1 MASLKNYF
9 KNKKILITGH
19 TGFKGAWLCLALST
33 FGANILGISK
43 GIPTKPSLFLSSKLN
58 KKVKTKFMDI
68 TNLNLLK
75 KTIISFK
82 PDLIFHL
89 AAQSLVKN
97 SFLDPIN
104 TFQSNSIGTLN
115 ILESC
120 RSLNNKCNIIIITS
134 DKCYKNIEIKKGY
147 RETDRLGG
155 ADPYS
160 ASKASAE
167 IILYS
172 YFNSFIKRKKNLRLG
187 ICRAGNVVGGGDWSN
202 DRLVPDIIK
211 SWSKNNAVK
220 IRSLKSTRPWQHVLE
235 AIFGYL
241 LFCYKLNK
249 KLKLNGEAFNFG
261 PNSKHNFSTKE
272 VLSKMKKLWPK
283 KSKIEIKKKTN
294 FKESTLLKLNCNKAK
309 ILLKWKP
316 ILSFH
321 STFKLTLDWYINFY
335 FKKGDVFKYSKFQ
348 INKYNNQFE
357 KKIRI

>member
-120 RSLNNKCNIIIITS
+120 RSLNNKCNIIII
-134 DKCYKNIEIKKGY
+134 C
-147 RETDRLGG
+147 
-155 ADPYS
+155 
-160 ASKASAE
+160 
-167 IILYS
+167 
-172 YFNSFIKRKKNLRLG
+172 
-187 ICRAGNVVGGGDWSN
+187 
-202 DRLVPDIIK
+202 
-211 SWSKNNAVK
+211 
-220 IRSLKSTRPWQHVLE
+220 
-235 AIFGYL
+235 
-241 LFCYKLNK
+241 
-249 KLKLNGEAFNFG
+249 
-261 PNSKHNFSTKE
+261 
-272 VLSKMKKLWPK
+272 
-283 KSKIEIKKKTN
+283 
-294 FKESTLLKLNCNKAK
+294 
-309 ILLKWKP
+309 
-316 ILSFH
+316 
-321 STFKLTLDWYINFY
+321 
-335 FKKGDVFKYSKFQ
+335 
-348 INKYNNQFE
+348 
-357 KKIRI
+357 